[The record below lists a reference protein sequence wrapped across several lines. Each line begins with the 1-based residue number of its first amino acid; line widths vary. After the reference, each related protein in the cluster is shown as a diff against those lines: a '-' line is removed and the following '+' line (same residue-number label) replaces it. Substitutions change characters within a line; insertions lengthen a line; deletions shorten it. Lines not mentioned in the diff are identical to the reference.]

1 MAINDKIR
9 DEKMQYDIKREVA
22 KISALSSRKIDKY
35 EYLIDEELLTSNQ
48 REIIKKISL
57 HIFLQEMLLKNKQ
70 QRQKTESTNKKSI
83 ASLFSKNVLNEE
95 PTYEFNKIVE
105 MENKLNRDDLI
116 FKTSNKKKDKT
127 YGFQNFKTI

>member
-1 MAINDKIR
+1 
-9 DEKMQYDIKREVA
+9 
-22 KISALSSRKIDKY
+22 
-35 EYLIDEELLTSNQ
+35 
-48 REIIKKISL
+48 
-57 HIFLQEMLLKNKQ
+57 MLLKNKE
-70 QRQKTESTNKKSI
+70 QRKKTESTNKKSI

-127 YGFQNFKTI
+127 YGF